1 MKIPLTDKF
10 LLMLYDFYEATDRFL
25 EPPEI
30 FKLRSMREIGVD
42 LHFWEELKRKKR
54 RRQFHQFVD
63 YLKRSG
69 YIKIENLQGRRGI
82 LLTPKG
88 RQKALRAKFRSAR
101 PRGLKKRKDRKWIM
115 IIFDIPERKRK
126 YRDDFKEFLYSLGF
140 QALQKSVWIS
150 PYEVSR
156 ELEEIVRIYRIDAY
170 IRTFLIEEVEI

>member
-1 MKIPLTDKF
+1 
-10 LLMLYDFYEATDRFL
+10 MLYDFYEATERAL

-54 RRQFHQFVD
+54 RRQFHQFVN
-63 YLKRSG
+63 YLKRHG
-69 YIKIENLQGRRGI
+69 YIKIENLQGKRAI

-88 RQKALRAKFRSAR
+88 KQKALKTKFK
-101 PRGLKKRKDRKWIM
+101 LKKPEYLRKRKDGRWIM
-115 IIFDIPERKRK
+115 IIFDIPEKKRK
-126 YRDDFKEFLYSLGF
+126 YREGFRKLLYSLGF
-140 QALQKSVWIS
+140 QKLQKSVWIS

-156 ELEEIVRIYRIDAY
+156 ELEEIVRIYQIDAY